1 MDIVYQKNAEIVVFL
16 QVYGHV
22 KNQKLFKMS

>member
-1 MDIVYQKNAEIVVFL
+1 MDIVYQKNAEIVVFS

-22 KNQKLFKMS
+22 ENQKLFEMS